1 MKGVWVLV
9 ASHSDLSS
17 PATWVARC
25 PVGANC
31 RVPSHCPYCVEGSEY
46 RPMDR
51 AIRFPAAA
59 ARQAERK
66 AARQA
71 AKTSDASRRGKRS
84 ARKGRRVEQEAA
96 RYFGGKRVPLSG
108 ALDGLANDVVLPN
121 GWRVEVK
128 ARASGLSWLYA
139 DLARYDWVAVRDPA
153 DRWLVAVTGE
163 RFLAGF
169 SAEARAAIP
178 TAPWQFGV
186 VATAEIRGC
195 LKARAKVD
203 TLWQWLAA
211 EHADALLFK
220 ADRRGWLVICDP
232 EHWRA
237 WLANSR
243 GPTAEGDGHEQADG
257 I

>member
-1 MKGVWVLV
+1 MAA
-9 ASHSDLSS
+9 ASPSLSNGG
-17 PATWVARC
+17 TWAARC

-31 RVPSHCPYCVEGSEY
+31 RVPTHCPYCVEGSEY
-46 RPMDR
+46 RPVDR
-51 AIRFPAAA
+51 AIPFPAAA
-59 ARQAERK
+59 ARQAARK

-71 AKTSDASRRGKRS
+71 AKTTDASRRGKRS

-96 RYFGGKRVPLSG
+96 RYFAGKRVPLSG

-121 GWRVEVK
+121 GWRAEVK

-153 DRWLVAVTGE
+153 ARWLVAVTGE

-169 SAEARAAIP
+169 APSER
-178 TAPWQFGV
+178 TALQAVPLQAGV
-186 VATAEIRGC
+186 VATGGVRGC

-203 TLWQWLAA
+203 TLWQWLEA

-220 ADRRGWLVICDP
+220 ADRRGWLVICDAA
-232 EHWRA
+232 HWQA
-237 WLANSR
+237 WH
-243 GPTAEGDGHEQADG
+243 TAQDGKGGA
-257 I
+257 